1 MKARKSQTIPV
12 VVVLSLIFITAMT
25 DLPLQ
30 VKAVDLLERYP
41 TKLTEGD
48 TTGGENRA
56 WEFSSADVFRLSRF
70 SFEMGK
76 SLQVEI
82 GLADLGVGHCADG
95 AVWAVVIPR
104 EAGKLGSTALHH
116 EETISHVW
124 LRFHPK
130 EIDRLFPPDTAFSD
144 GKTDLAAEMRAIA
157 RHKFGGSW
165 HAGDKALIPPP
176 KGMTVDVDS
185 KDGVRRFFVVDKEAN
200 EAEYVAAF
208 ERQDFKPPPPMGLA
222 TAEQAFDKL
231 WEAFDRSYAMF
242 ALRPEV
248 DWAKLRQDYRPKALA
263 SKSSY
268 EFAATCADMLK
279 PLRDLHVWLT
289 LAGANVPVFH
299 RPRAANANPSAYP
312 SILGKL
318 KEMGR
323 VRWAVTPERIGF
335 IAISS
340 WDNPE
345 IPAQCNKALEQMRG
359 TRGLIIDVRLNGGG
373 SEDQAR
379 EFAGRFLKAEFVYAY
394 SQFRNGA
401 RHEDLTEKYERKVG
415 PQGPWR
421 YDRPVILLIGQKCMS
436 SNESFIGMM
445 TGDPEVTTMGDHTCG
460 SSGNPEIVDLPLD
473 MTVSVPR
480 WIDYLPDGTPL
491 DERGFQPQVVFKPED
506 GAFQGNRDDL
516 LAAAVERLRKAPL
529 PEKPTNQ

>member
-1 MKARKSQTIPV
+1 
-12 VVVLSLIFITAMT
+12 
-25 DLPLQ
+25 
-30 VKAVDLLERYP
+30 
-41 TKLTEGD
+41 
-48 TTGGENRA
+48 
-56 WEFSSADVFRLSRF
+56 
-70 SFEMGK
+70 
-76 SLQVEI
+76 
-82 GLADLGVGHCADG
+82 
-95 AVWAVVIPR
+95 
-104 EAGKLGSTALHH
+104 
-116 EETISHVW
+116 
-124 LRFHPK
+124 
-130 EIDRLFPPDTAFSD
+130 
-144 GKTDLAAEMRAIA
+144 
-157 RHKFGGSW
+157 
-165 HAGDKALIPPP
+165 
-176 KGMTVDVDS
+176 
-185 KDGVRRFFVVDKEAN
+185 VRRFFVVDKDAN

-208 ERQDFKPPPPMGLA
+208 ERQYFKPPPPMSLA
-222 TAEQAFDKL
+222 PAEQAFDKL

-289 LAGANVPVFH
+289 LAGANVPVFN

-312 SILGKL
+312 SILGNL
-318 KEMGR
+318 KEIGR
-323 VRWAVTPERIGF
+323 VRWAVTPEGIGF

-394 SQFRNGA
+394 TQFRNGP

-491 DERGFQPQVVFKPED
+491 DERGFQPQVIFKPED